1 MQFLWIHHCF
11 VMYKRDITNLDGFQ
25 NIFCSAFQHE
35 NTLTLATL
43 RIFSNGLGQ
52 PHFHFNANEMGYV
65 ISGCGQVI
73 CYVGEG

>member
-1 MQFLWIHHCF
+1 
-11 VMYKRDITNLDGFQ
+11 MYNGDITNSEYFG
-25 NIFCSAFQHE
+25 SVFQHE

-43 RIFSNGLGQ
+43 RIFSNQLGQ

-73 CYVGEG
+73 PYLSKGQASGALAG